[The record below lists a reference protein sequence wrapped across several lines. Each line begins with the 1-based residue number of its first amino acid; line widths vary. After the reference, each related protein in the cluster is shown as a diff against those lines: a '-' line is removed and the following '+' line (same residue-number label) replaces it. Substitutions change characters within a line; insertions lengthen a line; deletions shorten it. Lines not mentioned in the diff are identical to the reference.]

1 MNIKTIAILLALT
14 IGSLPAGLRA
24 QDKVQLEEPKQ
35 PDILAELKGAPD
47 GVLRIK
53 TNDDGSFSS
62 LVVKASVEIE
72 DVIGSQKGKQLA
84 RKEAEIQCKKY
95 LSQWLNEN
103 CVFIEGSN
111 KTVTIQTKGESAKD
125 AAGNTVKLRSQQG
138 QEMKVLSEINASL
151 SQASLKGLNVVTSDV
166 MDGGKEFVLVMSL
179 TQKSLSQSASVGDV
193 LSGRS
198 ANRPVDAKG
207 AKANDDDAP
216 AKESKVNRDALD
228 DLKKRP

>member
-1 MNIKTIAILLALT
+1 
-14 IGSLPAGLRA
+14 
-24 QDKVQLEEPKQ
+24 
-35 PDILAELKGAPD
+35 
-47 GVLRIK
+47 
-53 TNDDGSFSS
+53 
-62 LVVKASVEIE
+62 
-72 DVIGSQKGKQLA
+72 
-84 RKEAEIQCKKY
+84 
-95 LSQWLNEN
+95 
-103 CVFIEGSN
+103 
-111 KTVTIQTKGESAKD
+111 
-125 AAGNTVKLRSQQG
+125 
-138 QEMKVLSEINASL
+138 
-151 SQASLKGLNVVTSDV
+151 VVTSDV